1 MTHTEEQQST
11 DLSADILS
19 WVEESLGGKITYAD
33 RQPGGGRREA
43 WYVDVE
49 TPDGQV
55 RELFLRYDRT
65 DREAAGDPFTLQDE
79 AKYFLALQD
88 SAVPVPKIYAVHP
101 VEQAIVSSRVPGKA
115 WFSQLRDEEQRL
127 AIAREFMTILAGLHA
142 VDLHG
147 VDLPGDRTDPDR
159 DLRDVVVDEIERWT
173 ELYRAGV
180 APADPLIELGL
191 VWLRKNVPDVAG
203 PVVLVQG
210 DTGPG
215 NFLYEDGRV
224 TAVLDWELAHL
235 GDPHDD
241 LAWLTVR
248 AVQEP
253 FTHMPD
259 RLRDYAAA
267 SGREIDLDRIRY
279 YRVFAELRILIL
291 GHNKVGNASPLS
303 EIGNSLI
310 YGALHR
316 RLFIEAMADVLG
328 LTLSTPEAIEAPAT
342 SQEWLYDAALAQIS
356 QIIVPRSEDPFVIQR
371 SKGLARI
378 LKYLREADRL
388 ADPAASRDLDDLES
402 VLGSRPGSVVEGSAA
417 LVRALSDDTID
428 AAAAVAFFQSQSIRQ
443 TQIMRPAMGVLADRH
458 FDPLS

>member
-1 MTHTEEQQST
+1 MKQPEKEQST
-11 DLSADILS
+11 ALSPEILA
-19 WVEESLGGKITYAD
+19 WVEESIGGVVTYAD

-43 WYVDVE
+43 WYVDVKK
-49 TPDGQV
+49 PDG
-55 RELFLRYDRT
+55 ESLALFLRYDRT
-65 DREAAGDPFTLQDE
+65 DREASGDPFTLQDE

-88 SAVPVPKIYAVHP
+88 SAVPVPRIYAVHP
-101 VEQAIVSSRVPGKA
+101 LEQAILSSRVPGKA
-115 WFSQLRDEEQRL
+115 WFSQLHDEPQRL
-127 AIAREFMTILAGLHA
+127 AIASEFMEILAGLHA

-147 VDLPGDRTDPDR
+147 LDLPGINADPDR
-159 DLRDVVVDEIERWT
+159 DLRELVSGEIARW
-173 ELYRAGV
+173 EGLYRVGK

-191 VWLRKNVPDVAG
+191 IWLRNNVPDVSG

-241 LAWLTVR
+241 LAWVTVR

-259 RLRDYAAA
+259 RLQDYGTA
-267 SGREIDLDRIRY
+267 SGLELDFNRIRY

-291 GHNKVGNASPLS
+291 GHNKVGNADQLS
-303 EIGNSLI
+303 EVGNSLI

-316 RLFIEAMADVLG
+316 RLFVEAMAEVLG
-328 LTLSTPEAIEAPAT
+328 LSLSIPESLEAPAT
-342 SQEWLYDAALAQIS
+342 SREWLYDAALAQIA

-388 ADPAASRDLDDLES
+388 ADDAADHDLNDLHELLGARPSS
-402 VLGSRPGSVVEGSAA
+402 VAAGAAA
-417 LVRALSDDTID
+417 LVEALAQGGVKASEVVI
-428 AAAAVAFFQSQSIRQ
+428 FFQGQAFRE
-443 TQIMRPAMGVLADRH
+443 TQILRPAMGVLADRH
-458 FDPLS
+458 FDSLI